1 MTKNKGELMSKK
13 DKTLKGI
20 KTPSRRKFFKTA
32 AATGAVAAA
41 SLAMPSIAKA
51 ATTLKVQA
59 AWGGG
64 IFLENAQAY
73 VKRVND
79 MAGGSLKIDLLP
91 VNSVVKTSQ
100 MQDAVHRGVLDGAHY
115 VPAYW
120 YSKSPAA
127 SLFGTGP
134 CWGWSAQE
142 LLGWIQY
149 GGGMQLFNELM
160 GTLGL
165 NLISFFNS
173 PMPAQPLGWFK
184 EQIKKSSQM
193 KGLKYRTVG
202 LAADVLGE
210 MGMSVVQLPGGEIQP
225 AMKSGLIDAAEFN
238 NPTSDSDFGMQD
250 VSKHYHLASFH
261 QSQEAFEITF
271 NKKKFDGLAPEL
283 QKILEYASEAEN
295 SNFFWHNT
303 LRYADDLVKLKNKL
317 GVNVYRTPDGVMQDQ
332 LKAWDVITK
341 KFSKKD
347 PFFAEVVKSQK
358 VYAKKVMAYLLLN
371 QPDYGMAYR
380 HHFGEPTKAI

>member
-1 MTKNKGELMSKK
+1 MTIKGELMSKK
-13 DKTLKGI
+13 DKTFKGI
-20 KTPSRRKFFKTA
+20 KTPSRRKFFKAA

-41 SLAMPSIAKA
+41 TLAMPSIAKA

-149 GGGMQLFNELM
+149 GGGMQLFNKLM
-160 GTLGL
+160 GSLGL
-165 NLISFFNS
+165 NLVSFFNS

-283 QKILEYASEAEN
+283 RKILEYASEAEN

-332 LKAWDVITK
+332 LKAWDIITK

-347 PFFAEVVKSQK
+347 PFFKEVVDSQK
-358 VYAKKVMAYLLLN
+358 KYAKKVMAYLLLN

>member
-1 MTKNKGELMSKK
+1 MSKK

-20 KTPSRRKFFKTA
+20 KTPSRRKFFKAA

-41 SLAMPSIAKA
+41 TLAMPSIAKA

-149 GGGMQLFNELM
+149 GGGMQLFNKLM
-160 GTLGL
+160 GSLGL
-165 NLISFFNS
+165 NLVSFFNS

-317 GVNVYRTPDGVMQDQ
+317 GVNVYRTPDGVMADQ
-332 LKAWDVITK
+332 LKAWDVITD

-347 PFFAEVVKSQK
+347 AFFKEVVQSQK
-358 VYAKKVMAYLLLN
+358 KYAKKVMAYLLLN

>member
-1 MTKNKGELMSKK
+1 MSKK

-20 KTPSRRKFFKTA
+20 KTPSRRKFFKAA
-32 AATGAVAAA
+32 AATSAVAAA
-41 SLAMPSIAKA
+41 TLAMPSIAKA

-64 IFLENAQAY
+64 IFLENANAY

-79 MAGGSLKIDLLP
+79 MSGGSLKIDLLP

-134 CWGWSAQE
+134 CWGWSANE
-142 LLGWIQY
+142 MLGWIHY
-149 GGGMQLFNELM
+149 GGGRALFNELM
-160 GTLGL
+160 GSLGL
-165 NLISFFNS
+165 NVVSFFNS
-173 PMPAQPLGWFK
+173 AMPAQPLGWFK

-332 LKAWDVITK
+332 LKAWDVITA

-347 PFFAEVVKSQK
+347 PFFKKVVESQK
-358 VYAKKVMAYLLLN
+358 TYAKKVMAYLLLN

>member
-1 MTKNKGELMSKK
+1 MSKK

-20 KTPSRRKFFKTA
+20 KTPSRRKFFKAA

-41 SLAMPSIAKA
+41 TLAMPSIAKA

-149 GGGMQLFNELM
+149 GGGMQLFNKLM
-160 GTLGL
+160 GSLGL
-165 NLISFFNS
+165 NLVSFFNS

-184 EQIKKSSQM
+184 EQIKKSAQM

-317 GVNVYRTPDGVMQDQ
+317 GVNVYRTPDGVMADQ
-332 LKAWDVITK
+332 LKAWDVITD

-347 PFFAEVVKSQK
+347 AFFKEVVQSQK

-371 QPDYGMAYR
+371 SPDYGMAYR

>member
-1 MTKNKGELMSKK
+1 MSKK

-20 KTPSRRKFFKTA
+20 KTPSRRKFFKAA

-41 SLAMPSIAKA
+41 TLAMPSIAKA

-149 GGGMQLFNELM
+149 GGGMQLFNKLM
-160 GTLGL
+160 GSLGL
-165 NLISFFNS
+165 NLVSFFNS

-184 EQIKKSSQM
+184 EQIKKSAQM

-261 QSQEAFEITF
+261 QSQEAFEITY
-271 NKKKFDGLAPEL
+271 NKKTFDGLAPEL

-332 LKAWDVITK
+332 LKAWDVITD

-347 PFFAEVVKSQK
+347 AFFKEVVDSQK
-358 VYAKKVMAYLLLN
+358 KYAKKVMAYLLLN
-371 QPDYGMAYR
+371 SPDYGMAYR

>member
-1 MTKNKGELMSKK
+1 MSKK

-20 KTPSRRKFFKTA
+20 KTPSRRKFFKAA

-41 SLAMPSIAKA
+41 TLAMPSIAKA

-149 GGGMQLFNELM
+149 GGGMQLFNKLM
-160 GTLGL
+160 GSLGL
-165 NLISFFNS
+165 NLVSFFNS

-332 LKAWDVITK
+332 LKAWDIITD

-347 PFFAEVVKSQK
+347 AFFKEVVDSQK

-371 QPDYGMAYR
+371 QPDYGMAYK

>member
-1 MTKNKGELMSKK
+1 MSKK

-20 KTPSRRKFFKTA
+20 KTPSRRKFFKAA

-41 SLAMPSIAKA
+41 TLAMPSIAKA

-79 MAGGSLKIDLLP
+79 MAGGSMKIDLLP

-149 GGGMQLFNELM
+149 GGGMQLFNKLM
-160 GTLGL
+160 GSLGL
-165 NLISFFNS
+165 NLVSFFNS

-332 LKAWDVITK
+332 LKAWDIITK

-358 VYAKKVMAYLLLN
+358 AYAKKVMAYLLLN

>member
-1 MTKNKGELMSKK
+1 MSKK
-13 DKTLKGI
+13 EKTLKG
-20 KTPSRRKFFKTA
+20 KVPSRRKFFKAA
-32 AATGAVAAA
+32 AATGAVTVAT
-41 SLAMPSIAKA
+41 LAMPTIARA

-149 GGGMQLFNELM
+149 GGGMQLFNKLM
-160 GTLGL
+160 GSLGL
-165 NLISFFNS
+165 NLVSFFNS

-184 EQIKKSSQM
+184 EQIKKSAQM

-261 QSQEAFEITF
+261 QSQEAFEVTF
-271 NKKKFDGLAPEL
+271 NKKK
-283 QKILEYASEAEN
+283 
-295 SNFFWHNT
+295 
-303 LRYADDLVKLKNKL
+303 
-317 GVNVYRTPDGVMQDQ
+317 
-332 LKAWDVITK
+332 
-341 KFSKKD
+341 
-347 PFFAEVVKSQK
+347 
-358 VYAKKVMAYLLLN
+358 
-371 QPDYGMAYR
+371 
-380 HHFGEPTKAI
+380 

>member
-1 MTKNKGELMSKK
+1 MKKNLRRRDFLKKGAIGG
-13 DKTLKGI
+13 T
-20 KTPSRRKFFKTA
+20 
-32 AATGAVAAA
+32 VAAA
-41 SLAMPSIAKA
+41 AVTMGFPNIAKA

-64 IFLENAQAY
+64 VFLKNAQDY
-73 VKRVND
+73 VKRVNE
-79 MAGGSLKIDLLP
+79 MSGGSLKIDLLA

-100 MQDAVHRGVLDGAHY
+100 MQDAVHRGVLDGCHY

-120 YSKSPAA
+120 YSKAVSA

-142 LLGWIQY
+142 LLGWIHY
-149 GGGMQLFNELM
+149 GGGRELYNELM
-160 GTLGL
+160 SNLGL
-165 NLISFFNS
+165 NLVGFFNS

-184 EQIKKSSQM
+184 EQIKDASQM

-261 QSQEAFEITF
+261 QSQEAFEVAF
-271 NKKKFDGLAPEL
+271 NKKTFDGLAPEL

-295 SNFFWHNT
+295 SNFYWGNT
-303 LRYADDLVKLKNKL
+303 LGYADDLVKLKNKL
-317 GVNVYRTPDGVMQDQ
+317 GVNVYRTPDSIMQAQ
-332 LKAWDVITK
+332 LDAWDIIVDKFNAKDAFFK
-341 KFSKKD
+341 K
-347 PFFAEVVKSQK
+347 VVESQK
-358 VYAKKVMAYLLLN
+358 EYAKKVMAYLLLN
-371 QPDYGMAYR
+371 SPDYGMAYR
-380 HHFGEPTKAI
+380 HHFGEPAEAI

>member
-1 MTKNKGELMSKK
+1 MTIKGELMSKK

-20 KTPSRRKFFKTA
+20 KTPSRRKFFKAA
-32 AATGAVAAA
+32 AATSAVAAA
-41 SLAMPSIAKA
+41 TLAMPSIAKA

-134 CWGWSAQE
+134 CWGWSEQE

-149 GGGMQLFNELM
+149 GGGMQLFNKLM
-160 GTLGL
+160 GSLGL
-165 NLISFFNS
+165 NLVSFFNS

-184 EQIKKSSQM
+184 EQIKKSAQM

-271 NKKKFDGLAPEL
+271 NKKTFDGLAPEL

-332 LKAWDVITK
+332 LKAWDVIVK
-341 KFSKKD
+341 KFNASD
-347 PFFAEVVKSQK
+347 PFFKKVVDSQK
-358 VYAKKVMAYLLLN
+358 GYAKKVMAYLLLN
-371 QPDYGMAYR
+371 SPDYGMAYR

>member
-1 MTKNKGELMSKK
+1 MSKK
-13 DKTLKGI
+13 EKTLKGKI
-20 KTPSRRKFFKTA
+20 PSRRKFFKTVA
-32 AATGAVAAA
+32 VTGAATAAT
-41 SLAMPSIAKA
+41 LAMPNLA
-51 ATTLKVQA
+51 AAAETLKVQA

-73 VKRVND
+73 VKRVNE
-79 MAGGSLKIDLLP
+79 MSGGALKIDLLA

-115 VPAYW
+115 DPAYW
-120 YSKSPAA
+120 YSKAASA

-160 GTLGL
+160 GNLGL
-165 NLISFFNS
+165 NLVSFFNS

-184 EQIKKSSQM
+184 EQIKDASQM

-202 LAADVLGE
+202 LAADVLGV
-210 MGMSVVQLPGGEIQP
+210 MGMSVVLLPGGEIQP
-225 AMKSGLIDAAEFN
+225 AMKSGLIDAAEFI

-271 NKKKFDGLAPEL
+271 NKAKFDGLAPEL

-295 SNFFWHNT
+295 SNFYWHNT

-317 GVNVYRTPDGVMQDQ
+317 GVNIYRTPDGVMQDQ
-332 LKAWDVITK
+332 LKAWDVIVK
-341 KFSKKD
+341 KFNAAD
-347 PFFAEVVKSQK
+347 PFFKKVVDSQK
-358 VYAKKVMAYLLLN
+358 GYAKKVMAYLLLN
-371 QPDYGMAYR
+371 SPDYGMAYK

>member
-1 MTKNKGELMSKK
+1 MTIKGELMSKK

-20 KTPSRRKFFKTA
+20 KTPSRRKFFKAA

-41 SLAMPSIAKA
+41 TLAMPSIAKA

-149 GGGMQLFNELM
+149 GGGMQLFNKLM
-160 GTLGL
+160 GSLGL
-165 NLISFFNS
+165 NLVSFFNS

-317 GVNVYRTPDGVMQDQ
+317 GVNVYRTPDGVMRDQ
-332 LKAWDVITK
+332 LKAWDVITD

-347 PFFAEVVKSQK
+347 PFFKEVVESQK
-358 VYAKKVMAYLLLN
+358 KYAKKVMAYLLLN
-371 QPDYGMAYR
+371 QPDYGMAYK

>member
-1 MTKNKGELMSKK
+1 MSKK
-13 DKTLKGI
+13 EKTLKG
-20 KTPSRRKFFKTA
+20 KTPSRRKFFKAA
-32 AATGAVAAA
+32 AATGAAAA
-41 SLAMPSIAKA
+41 ATLAMPNIASA
-51 ATTLKVQA
+51 AQTLKVQA

-149 GGGMQLFNELM
+149 GGGMQLFNKLM
-160 GTLGL
+160 GSLGL
-165 NLISFFNS
+165 NLVSFFNS

-261 QSQEAFEITF
+261 QSQEAFEIAF

-295 SNFFWHNT
+295 SNFFWRNT
-303 LRYADDLVKLKNKL
+303 LSYADDLVKLKNKL

-332 LKAWDVITK
+332 LKAWDVIVK
-341 KFSKKD
+341 KFNASD
-347 PFFAEVVKSQK
+347 PFFKKVVDSQK
-358 VYAKKVMAYLLLN
+358 AYAKKVMAYLLLN
-371 QPDYGMAYR
+371 SPDYGMAYR

>member
-1 MTKNKGELMSKK
+1 MSKK

-20 KTPSRRKFFKTA
+20 KTPSRRKFFKAA

-41 SLAMPSIAKA
+41 TLAMPSIAKA

-149 GGGMQLFNELM
+149 GGGMQLFNKLM
-160 GTLGL
+160 GSLGL
-165 NLISFFNS
+165 NLVSFFNS

-317 GVNVYRTPDGVMQDQ
+317 GVNVYRTPDGVMADQ
-332 LKAWDVITK
+332 LKAWDVITD

-347 PFFAEVVKSQK
+347 AFFKEVVESQK
-358 VYAKKVMAYLLLN
+358 KYAKKVMAYLLLN
-371 QPDYGMAYR
+371 QPDYGMAYK

>member
-1 MTKNKGELMSKK
+1 MKKNFKRRDFLKKGAVGG
-13 DKTLKGI
+13 TV
-20 KTPSRRKFFKTA
+20 
-32 AATGAVAAA
+32 AVAAA
-41 SLAMPSIAKA
+41 TMGFPNIAKA

-64 IFLENAQAY
+64 VFLKNAQDY
-73 VKRVND
+73 VKRVNE
-79 MAGGSLKIDLLP
+79 MSGGSLKIDLLA

-100 MQDAVHRGVLDGAHY
+100 MQDAVHRGVLDGCHY

-120 YSKSPAA
+120 YSKAVSA

-142 LLGWIQY
+142 LLGWIHY
-149 GGGMQLFNELM
+149 GGGRELYNELM
-160 GTLGL
+160 GNLGL
-165 NLISFFNS
+165 NLVGFFNS

-261 QSQEAFEITF
+261 QSQEAFEITL
-271 NKKKFDGLAPEL
+271 NKKTFDGLAPEL

-332 LKAWDVITK
+332 LKAWDVIVK
-341 KFSKKD
+341 KFNASD
-347 PFFAEVVKSQK
+347 PFFKKVVDSQK
-358 VYAKKVMAYLLLN
+358 GYAKKVMAYLLLN
-371 QPDYGMAYR
+371 SPDYGMAYK

>member
-1 MTKNKGELMSKK
+1 MTIKGELMSKK

-20 KTPSRRKFFKTA
+20 KTPSRRKFFKAA

-41 SLAMPSIAKA
+41 TLAMPSIAKA

-149 GGGMQLFNELM
+149 GGGMQLFNKLM
-160 GTLGL
+160 GSLGL
-165 NLISFFNS
+165 NLVSFFNS

-184 EQIKKSSQM
+184 EQIKKSAQM

-283 QKILEYASEAEN
+283 RKILEYASEAEN

-332 LKAWDVITK
+332 LKAWDVITD

-347 PFFAEVVKSQK
+347 PFFKEVVQSQK
-358 VYAKKVMAYLLLN
+358 KYAKKVMAYLLLN

>member
-1 MTKNKGELMSKK
+1 MSKK
-13 DKTLKGI
+13 DKALKGI
-20 KTPSRRKFFKTA
+20 KTPSRRKFFKAA

-41 SLAMPSIAKA
+41 TLAMPSIAKA

-73 VKRVND
+73 VKRVNE
-79 MAGGSLKIDLLP
+79 MSGGALKIDLLA

-120 YSKSPAA
+120 YSKAASA

-160 GTLGL
+160 GNLGL
-165 NLISFFNS
+165 NLVSFFNS

-210 MGMSVVQLPGGEIQP
+210 MGMSVVQLPGE
-225 AMKSGLIDAAEFN
+225 
-238 NPTSDSDFGMQD
+238 
-250 VSKHYHLASFH
+250 
-261 QSQEAFEITF
+261 
-271 NKKKFDGLAPEL
+271 
-283 QKILEYASEAEN
+283 
-295 SNFFWHNT
+295 
-303 LRYADDLVKLKNKL
+303 
-317 GVNVYRTPDGVMQDQ
+317 
-332 LKAWDVITK
+332 
-341 KFSKKD
+341 KFS
-347 PFFAEVVKSQK
+347 Q
-358 VYAKKVMAYLLLN
+358 
-371 QPDYGMAYR
+371 R
-380 HHFGEPTKAI
+380 

>member
-1 MTKNKGELMSKK
+1 MSKK
-13 DKTLKGI
+13 EKTFKG
-20 KTPSRRKFFKTA
+20 KTPSRRKFFKAA
-32 AATGAVAAA
+32 AATGAAAA
-41 SLAMPSIAKA
+41 ATLAMPNIASA

-64 IFLENAQAY
+64 IFLANAQDY
-73 VKRVND
+73 VKRVNE
-79 MAGGSLKIDLLP
+79 MSGGKLKIDLLP

-100 MQDAVHRGVLDGAHY
+100 MQDAVHRGVLDGCHY

-120 YSKSPAA
+120 YSKAVSA

-142 LLGWIQY
+142 LLGWIHY
-149 GGGMQLFNELM
+149 GGGRELYYELM
-160 GTLGL
+160 GNLGL
-165 NLISFFNS
+165 NLVGFFNS

-184 EQIKKSSQM
+184 EQIKASSQM
-193 KGLKYRTVG
+193 NGLKYRTVG

-261 QSQEAFEITF
+261 QSQEAFEIAF
-271 NKKKFDGLAPEL
+271 NKKKFDSLAPEL

-295 SNFFWHNT
+295 SNFFWRNT
-303 LRYADDLVKLKNKL
+303 LSYANDLVKLKNKL
-317 GVNVYRTPDGVMQDQ
+317 GVNVYRTPDAVMQDQ
-332 LKAWDVITK
+332 LKAWDIIVK
-341 KFSKKD
+341 KFNASD
-347 PFFAEVVKSQK
+347 PFFKKVVDSQK

-371 QPDYGMAYR
+371 SPDYGMAYK

>member
-1 MTKNKGELMSKK
+1 MTIKGELMSKK

-20 KTPSRRKFFKTA
+20 KTPSRRKFFKAA

-41 SLAMPSIAKA
+41 TLAMPSIAKA

-149 GGGMQLFNELM
+149 GGGMQLFNKLM
-160 GTLGL
+160 GSLGL
-165 NLISFFNS
+165 NLVSFFNS

-332 LKAWDVITK
+332 LKAWDVITD

-347 PFFAEVVKSQK
+347 AFFKEVVDSQK
-358 VYAKKVMAYLLLN
+358 KYAKKVMAYLLLN
-371 QPDYGMAYR
+371 QPDYGMAYK

>member
-1 MTKNKGELMSKK
+1 MTIKGELMSKK

-20 KTPSRRKFFKTA
+20 KTPSRRKFFKAA

-41 SLAMPSIAKA
+41 TLAMPSIAKA

-149 GGGMQLFNELM
+149 GGGMQLFNKLM
-160 GTLGL
+160 GSLGL
-165 NLISFFNS
+165 NLVSFFNS

-332 LKAWDVITK
+332 LKAWDVITD

-347 PFFAEVVKSQK
+347 AFFKEVVQSQK
-358 VYAKKVMAYLLLN
+358 AYAKKVMAYLLLN
-371 QPDYGMAYR
+371 SPDYGMAYR